1 MNVLTLAGRV
11 VSEPSRRD
19 TTKGVVCEFRLAVE
33 CRPRLW
39 IVVQTWGQ
47 TAGRAAQHLTAG
59 RTIAASG
66 MLISESYITRSSETA
81 VRWYL
86 RASTIS
92 FLDRPAGLAYRPAKI
107 ADRPAEAAR

>member
-11 VSEPSRRD
+11 SSNPVRRE
-19 TTKGVVCEFRLAVE
+19 TTKGVVCEFRLAVD

-47 TAGRAAQHLTAG
+47 MAGRAAQHITTG
-59 RTIAASG
+59 RSIAVSG
-66 MLISESYITRSSETA
+66 QLISESYVTRSGETA

-86 RASTIS
+86 RAGSITY
-92 FLDRPAGLAYRPAKI
+92 LDRPADAPS
-107 ADRPAEAAR
+107 DVVEATS